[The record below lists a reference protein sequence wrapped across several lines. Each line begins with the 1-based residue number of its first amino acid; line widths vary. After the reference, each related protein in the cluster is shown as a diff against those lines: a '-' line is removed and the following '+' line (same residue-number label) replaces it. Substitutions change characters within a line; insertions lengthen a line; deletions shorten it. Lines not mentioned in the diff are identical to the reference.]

1 MASSPLILAALAKS
15 IVPSAKFK
23 QARSLPSEGRGPVNS
38 ALLTDSDGIQY
49 VVRESRNA
57 KGNLE
62 LATETQAV
70 RAVKNAGTLPFTIPA
85 LVAESTGPNG
95 NTLQVLEFVYGTNV
109 DFNSLRANSQIVNSL
124 GKSIG
129 AIHSLSID
137 AIKQAG
143 MPEYSASEIRESRLS
158 ELDRAA
164 SSGRVP
170 ATLLQRWELA
180 LEDLDLFRF
189 QPTVVHGNLIGSNV
203 LELGEEVSGILGWS
217 NLEIGDPAQ
226 DFIGFAAQTDNDLFD
241 AVRFAY
247 LEVRDDVDQNLAQRA
262 TLYSELA
269 FASYLVTSISANNE
283 DEAQWAVSHL
293 EGIAEKVQDGS
304 AMPLG
309 IIAFSSAL
317 PHFVEPEEVLIETDS
332 HVVIAEV
339 VDESVDVSDLRT
351 RPIELPTKSDD
362 QLF

>member
-15 IVPSAKFK
+15 ILPSAKFK
-23 QARSLPSEGRGPVNS
+23 QARSIPSEGRGPVNS

-49 VVRESRNA
+49 VVREARNA

-70 RAVKNAGTLPFTIPA
+70 RAVKNAGSLPFNVPA

-95 NTLQVLEFVYGTNV
+95 NTLQVLEFVYGSNV
-109 DFNSLRANSQIVNSL
+109 EFDVIRPTSPLVNSL
-124 GKSIG
+124 GKAIA

-137 AIKQAG
+137 AVRQAG
-143 MPEYSASEIRESRLS
+143 MPEYSAAEIREARLA

-164 SSGRVP
+164 SSGRIP
-170 ATLLQRWELA
+170 ATLLQRWESA

-189 QPTVVHGNLIGSNV
+189 QPTVVHGNLVGANV
-203 LELGEEVSGILGWS
+203 LELGDDVSGVLGWS
-217 NLEIGDPAQ
+217 SLEIGDPAQ
-226 DFIGFAAQTDNDLFD
+226 DFIGFAAQTDPELFD

-247 LEVRDDVDQNLAQRA
+247 QSLRTELDQNLAQRA

-269 FASYLVTSISANNE
+269 IAAYLVSSISSNNE
-283 DEAQWAVSHL
+283 GEAQWAESQL
-293 EGIAEKVQDGS
+293 ESIASLVEEG
-304 AMPLG
+304 
-309 IIAFSSAL
+309 SAL
-317 PHFVEPEEVLIETDS
+317 PLGRVAFASALPAFVDEVDLVVETDS
-332 HVVIAEV
+332 HVLITEA

>member
-1 MASSPLILAALAKS
+1 
-15 IVPSAKFK
+15 
-23 QARSLPSEGRGPVNS
+23 
-38 ALLTDSDGIQY
+38 
-49 VVRESRNA
+49 
-57 KGNLE
+57 
-62 LATETQAV
+62 
-70 RAVKNAGTLPFTIPA
+70 
-85 LVAESTGPNG
+85 
-95 NTLQVLEFVYGTNV
+95 
-109 DFNSLRANSQIVNSL
+109 
-124 GKSIG
+124 
-129 AIHSLSID
+129 
-137 AIKQAG
+137 

-339 VDESVDVSDLRT
+339 ADESVDVSDLRT

>member
-15 IVPSAKFK
+15 ILPAAQFK
-23 QARSLPSEGRGPVNS
+23 QARSIPSEGRGPVNS

-49 VVRESRNA
+49 VVREAQNA

-70 RAVKNAGTLPFTIPA
+70 RAVKSAGSLPFNVPT

-95 NTLQVLEFVYGTNV
+95 NTLQVLEFVYGSNIEF
-109 DFNSLRANSQIVNSL
+109 DAIRPNSPLVNSL
-124 GKSIG
+124 GKAIA

-137 AIKQAG
+137 AVRQAG
-143 MPEYSASEIRESRLS
+143 MPEYSASDIRDTRLS

-164 SSGRVP
+164 SSGRIP
-170 ATLLQRWELA
+170 ATLLQRWESA

-189 QPTVVHGNLIGSNV
+189 QPTVVHGNLIGANV
-203 LELGEEVSGILGWS
+203 LELGEEVSGVLGWS

-226 DFIGFAAQTDNDLFD
+226 DFIGFAAQPDPELFD

-247 LEVRDDVDQNLAQRA
+247 LSLRTEIDQNLAQRA

-269 FASYLVTSISANNE
+269 IAAYLVSSISANNE
-283 DEAQWAVSHL
+283 GEAEWAVQEL
-293 EGIAEKVQDGS
+293 ETIAAQVEEGS
-304 AMPLG
+304 AMPLSRV
-309 IIAFSSAL
+309 AFASAL
-317 PHFVEPEEVLIETDS
+317 PAFVEEEELFIETDS
-332 HVVIAEV
+332 HVVIAET